1 MNLLAKLN
9 KQNKVFGVVVGSALI
24 VGVGLIDYVTGYEFA
39 FSLFYLIPI
48 SLVTWVAGR
57 RLGIAASL
65 ASAMVWL
72 VTDVAAGHSYS
83 RLIFYVWNSLIEL
96 SFFVIVTVLHSALQ
110 RALEHERAMANTD
123 YLTTAMNSRFF
134 FNLVQK
140 EINRAQRYKRPFTLT
155 YIDIDNFK
163 TVNDRF
169 GHMAGDQVLRS
180 VVKHA
185 RKYLRKTDVVA
196 RLGGDEFALL
206 LPETGQES
214 AQVVL
219 SKIQHEIVQGM
230 HQSNWSITISAGVL
244 TCINAP
250 HTSDEIIGIADDL
263 MYSVKRENKNG
274 IKYSIYAG

>member
-1 MNLLAKLN
+1 MNLLAKLE
-9 KQNKVFGVVVGSALI
+9 KKSRLFGATVGSVLI
-24 VGVGLIDYVTGYEFA
+24 VCVGIIDYLTGYEFA

-65 ASAMVWL
+65 ASAIVWL
-72 VTDVAAGHSYS
+72 FTDVAAGHSYL
-83 RLIFYVWNSLIEL
+83 RLIFYVWNFLIEL
-96 SFFVIVTVLHSALQ
+96 GFFVTVTLLLSALR
-110 RALEHERAMANTD
+110 RALEHERALANTD
-123 YLTTAMNSRFF
+123 YLTTAVNSRFF
-134 FNLVQK
+134 FDMVQK
-140 EINRAQRYKRPFTLT
+140 EIDRAQRYKRPFTLA

-219 SKIQHEIVQGM
+219 SKIQREILEGM
-230 HQSNWSITISAGVL
+230 RQSNWSITISAGVL
-244 TCINAP
+244 TCVHAP

-274 IKYSIYAG
+274 IKYSVYAG